1 MARQIPRMTVA
12 QLRAEI
18 ARRQMGLP
26 KLQKKRAKLLRTIGA
41 LDRQIAA
48 LGGLAER
55 PAKRK
60 GRPAKATKAA
70 KRTKVAKR
78 AASSGKSLGQS
89 IKDVLGG
96 SRGGM
101 RVKNIVAAVLRAGYK
116 TAAKDFYNMVAAAL
130 RGDGFKRLGRG
141 VYKLKGGKVA
151 KGRKAAKA
159 GK

>member
-26 KLQKKRAKLLRTIGA
+26 KLQKRRAKLLRAIGA

-48 LGGLAER
+48 FGGQAER

-60 GRPAKATKAA
+60 GRPAKAAKAA
-70 KRTKVAKR
+70 KA

-141 VYKLKGGKVA
+141 VYKLKAGKAAAKGGK
-151 KGRKAAKA
+151 
-159 GK
+159 

>member
-1 MARQIPRMTVA
+1 MARQIRRVTVA

-18 ARRQMGLP
+18 ARRQKGLP
-26 KLQKKRAKLLRTIGA
+26 KLQKKRAKLLKAVGA
-41 LDRQIAA
+41 MDRQIAA

-60 GRPAKATKAA
+60 GRPAKPAKAA
-70 KRTKVAKR
+70 KAVKR

-89 IKDVLGG
+89 IKDVLGR

-101 RVKNIVAAVLRAGYK
+101 RVKDIVAAVLRAGYK
-116 TAAKDFYNMVAAAL
+116 TAAKDFYNMVAATV

-141 VYKLKGGKVA
+141 VYKLKGGK
-151 KGRKAAKA
+151 
-159 GK
+159 

>member
-1 MARQIPRMTVA
+1 MARQIRRVTVA

-18 ARRQMGLP
+18 ARRQKGLP
-26 KLQKKRAKLLRTIGA
+26 KLQKKRAKLLKAVGA

-60 GRPAKATKAA
+60 GRPAKLAKAA
-70 KRTKVAKR
+70 KRAT
-78 AASSGKSLGQS
+78 SSGKSLGQS
-89 IKDVLGG
+89 IKDVLGR

-101 RVKNIVAAVLRAGYK
+101 RVKDIVAAVLRAGYK
-116 TAAKDFYNMVAAAL
+116 TAAKDFYNMVAATV

-141 VYKLKGGKVA
+141 VYKLKGGK
-151 KGRKAAKA
+151 
-159 GK
+159 

>member
-26 KLQKKRAKLLRTIGA
+26 KLQKRRAKLLRAVGA

-48 LGGLAER
+48 FGGQAER

-60 GRPAKATKAA
+60 GRPAKAAKA
-70 KRTKVAKR
+70 

-141 VYKLKGGKVA
+141 VYKLKAGKAAAKGGK
-151 KGRKAAKA
+151 
-159 GK
+159 